1 MILIFLGV
9 VLCVL
14 LGFGVYAGLM
24 SSGILPDHQRSGGSF
39 SGSRSTASRSSSSS
53 DSGMFGVFPRV
64 PHVFELPQG
73 CLVALIGAALL
84 WVVAWGVVLVLA
96 LKLLRAT

>member
-9 VLCVL
+9 VLSVL
-14 LGFGVYAGLM
+14 LGIGVYAGLI
-24 SSGILPDHQRSGGSF
+24 SSGILPNEQRSGGNL
-39 SGSRSTASRSSSSS
+39 SGSRSTASRSTASS

-73 CLVALIGAALL
+73 CLVALIVAALL
-84 WVVAWGVVLVLA
+84 WVVAWGIVLVLA
-96 LKLLRAT
+96 LKLLRST

>member
-14 LGFGVYAGLM
+14 LGFGVYAGLI
-24 SSGILPDHQRSGGSF
+24 SSGILPNERSGANL
-39 SGSRSTASRSSSSS
+39 SGIRSSASRTSASS

-73 CLVALIGAALL
+73 CLIALIVAAVL

-96 LKLLRAT
+96 LKLLRST